1 MSVDPLQATVD
12 AVLER
17 SGSLYSVEQVT
28 ACVMSMY
35 DRCIRY
41 DDPDSVLEQ
50 LSLVIYSLYIYTF
63 YIYYQLFDL
72 SIAFICRCSMC
83 SCLSILTILQRMFH
97 RQQL

>member
-1 MSVDPLQATVD
+1 MGSEGTFLLTFFLLFLLVDPLQATVD

-50 LSLVIYSLYIYTF
+50 LSLVSKILLD
-63 YIYYQLFDL
+63 YYAIWSPSIFLLFL
-72 SIAFICRCSMC
+72 
-83 SCLSILTILQRMFH
+83 LLK
-97 RQQL
+97 